1 MTQKQQTIAAEVAFS
16 GRGLHTGKLANITIK
31 PAPENHGVVFQ
42 RIDLPGKPIVRAHIN
57 NVADTSRST
66 NLREDGV
73 DVKTVEHLLSVC
85 SGMGIDNVVIEI
97 DNEEVPI
104 LDGSGKEYVEKIQ
117 KVGIQSQQANREYYT
132 VEEVVMFE
140 KPDQGI
146 ELILMPSQHQK
157 FTVIIDYGTDAL
169 ASQCVTLKD
178 LSQYVPDVYDSRTFV
193 FLHELQFLVKNNLI
207 KGGDLNNAIVFVDK
221 KPKQEELDQL
231 AQFFGVGDVQVTKN
245 GTLDN
250 VKLRYLN
257 EPARHKLL
265 DLIGDLFLLGKP
277 IKGDIIAKKPGHFAN
292 TEFAKLIAEVMI
304 PKK

>member
-1 MTQKQQTIAAEVAFS
+1 MTQKQQTIAAEVAFF

>member
-1 MTQKQQTIAAEVAFS
+1 MTQKQQTIVAEVTFS
-16 GRGLHTGKLANITIK
+16 GRGLHTGKFANVTIK
-31 PAPENHGVVFQ
+31 PAPENHGVLFQ
-42 RIDLPGKPIVRAHIN
+42 RVDLPEKPIVRAHVD

-66 NLREDGV
+66 NLRENGV
-73 DVKTVEHLLSVC
+73 DVKTVEHILSVC
-85 SGMGIDNVVIEI
+85 AGMGIDNALIEI

-104 LDGSGKEYVEKIQ
+104 LDGSAKEYVEKIQ
-117 KVGIQSQQANREYYT
+117 KVGLQTQEANRDYYT

-146 ELILMPSQHQK
+146 ELILMPTQHRK
-157 FTVIIDYGTDAL
+157 FTVIVDYGTDAL
-169 ASQCVTLKD
+169 SSQCATLKD

-193 FLHELQFLVKNNLI
+193 FLHELQFLVQNNLI

-231 AQFFGVGDVQVTKN
+231 ANFFGVGNVKVNQN

-250 VKLRYLN
+250 VKLRHLN

-265 DLIGDLFLLGKP
+265 DLIGDMFLLGKP

-304 PKK
+304 PKQ

>member
-1 MTQKQQTIAAEVAFS
+1 M
-16 GRGLHTGKLANITIK
+16 
-31 PAPENHGVVFQ
+31 
-42 RIDLPGKPIVRAHIN
+42 
-57 NVADTSRST
+57 
-66 NLREDGV
+66 
-73 DVKTVEHLLSVC
+73 
-85 SGMGIDNVVIEI
+85 
-97 DNEEVPI
+97 
-104 LDGSGKEYVEKIQ
+104 
-117 KVGIQSQQANREYYT
+117 
-132 VEEVVMFE
+132 
-140 KPDQGI
+140 
-146 ELILMPSQHQK
+146 
-157 FTVIIDYGTDAL
+157 
-169 ASQCVTLKD
+169 
-178 LSQYVPDVYDSRTFV
+178 
-193 FLHELQFLVKNNLI
+193 VKNNLI